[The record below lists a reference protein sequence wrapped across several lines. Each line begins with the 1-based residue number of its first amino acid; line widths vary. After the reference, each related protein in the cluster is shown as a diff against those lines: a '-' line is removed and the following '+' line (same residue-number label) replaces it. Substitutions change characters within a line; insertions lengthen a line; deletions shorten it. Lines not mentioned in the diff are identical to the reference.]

1 MGWEPNGTIVS
12 KQALASTVTRLVR
25 RVPDRKDTLED
36 HEIVSWI
43 RLSSVQRGLANK
55 RMARGTPAW
64 LTP

>member
-1 MGWEPNGTIVS
+1 MGERNGTIIS
-12 KQALASTVTRLVR
+12 KQALPSTATHLVW

-36 HEIVSWI
+36 HEIISWI
-43 RLSSVQRGLANK
+43 LLSSVQRGLANK